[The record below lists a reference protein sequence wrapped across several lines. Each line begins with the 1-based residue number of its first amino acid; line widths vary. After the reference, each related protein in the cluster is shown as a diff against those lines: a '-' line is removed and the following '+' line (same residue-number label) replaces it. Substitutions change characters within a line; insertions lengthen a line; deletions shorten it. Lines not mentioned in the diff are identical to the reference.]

1 MPTPIGQLPTSKLQ
15 LTKVG
20 VAGHVGWELVVGSWE
35 LTTRANAAVMLERL
49 VASARAIGVIVL
61 SFVSSGC
68 LLGPNYQ
75 RPELAS
81 PQQFR
86 FVEGAQA
93 ESLADAPWFQVFDDP
108 ALQDLIKNAI
118 ASNLDLRAAVA
129 RVEEM
134 RARAGVSKSFL
145 YPQVDG
151 VADYTARGATSGQP
165 DGTDDEDTFH
175 QSASYGFQLSWEL
188 DLFGKLRRQHE
199 ATLALALASEQAR
212 RGVMVTLVGDVASSY
227 FLLRELDVQLAIAR
241 QTLDINDQTVT
252 YFQNRLD
259 GGVSNRLEVDRIR
272 ALRARTAAAI
282 PNLEQQI
289 AIVENEISVLLGR
302 GPGPIVRDAAT
313 PDAAL
318 PPPVPAG
325 LPTSLLERRPDV
337 AEAEQFLVAANA
349 DIGAAKALFYPTISL
364 TGFLGGISG
373 DLVSF
378 LGGSGGVW
386 SAGAGLLQPV
396 YQAGRLRRNAEAAQA
411 RFDQALALY
420 QKAALN
426 GYREVANALVTIQK
440 LAEER
445 VQHQEGVTVLVDAA
459 DLARARYDSG
469 LASYI
474 EILTADQDLFEQ
486 QLRLAQTRGEEF
498 RARAE
503 LYRTLG
509 GGWQQP

>member
-1 MPTPIGQLPTSKLQ
+1 MVNSVVALR
-15 LTKVG
+15 LTG
-20 VAGHVGWELVVGSWE
+20 LAG
-35 LTTRANAAVMLERL
+35 AA
-49 VASARAIGVIVL
+49 IL
-61 SFVSSGC
+61 SMGC
-68 LLGPNYQ
+68 LVGPNYM
-75 RPELAS
+75 RPQMPT

-108 ALQDLIKNAI
+108 ALLALIKEAI
-118 ASNLDLRAAVA
+118 NSNLDLRAAVA

-134 RARAGVSKSFL
+134 RARAGIAKSFL

-151 VADYTARGATSGQP
+151 TVNYTARGATSAQS
-165 DGTDDEDTFH
+165 DDSDDEDTFH
-175 QSASYGFQLSWEL
+175 QSTMYGFGLSWEL
-188 DLFGKLRRQHE
+188 DLFGKLRRQEE
-199 ATLALALASEQAR
+199 AAIALALASEQAR
-212 RGVMVTLVGDVASSY
+212 RGVMVTIVGDVASSY
-227 FLLRELDVQLAIAR
+227 FLLRELDVQLVIAR

-272 ALRARTAAAI
+272 ALRARTAATI
-282 PNLEQQI
+282 PQLEQQI
-289 AIVENEISVLLGR
+289 SVVENEISLLLGR
-302 GPGPIVRDAAT
+302 PPGPITRDAAA
-313 PDAAL
+313 PDAPL
-318 PPPVPAG
+318 PPVIPPG

-337 AEAEQFLVAANA
+337 VEAEQFLVAANA

-373 DLVSF
+373 DLTTF
-378 LGGSGGVW
+378 LGGSGGIW
-386 SAGAGLLQPV
+386 SAGAGLLQPI
-396 YQAGRLRRNAEAAQA
+396 YQGGRLRRNAEAAQA

-426 GYREVANALVTIQK
+426 GYREVANALVSIQK

-445 VQHQEGVTVLVDAA
+445 VQHEAGVVVLVDAA

-486 QLRLAQTRGEEF
+486 QLRLAQTRGQEF

-509 GGWQQP
+509 GGWQP

>member
-1 MPTPIGQLPTSKLQ
+1 
-15 LTKVG
+15 
-20 VAGHVGWELVVGSWE
+20 
-35 LTTRANAAVMLERL
+35 MLS
-49 VASARAIGVIVL
+49 VASARLIGLVSVA
-61 SFVSSGC
+61 FVSAGC
-68 LLGPNYQ
+68 LVGPNYK

-86 FVEGAQA
+86 FVEAPQA
-93 ESLADAPWFQVFDDP
+93 ESLADVPWFNVFQDP
-108 ALQDLIKNAI
+108 ALQELIKAAI
-118 ASNLDLRAAVA
+118 ANNLDLRAAVA

-134 RARAGVSKSFL
+134 RARAGIAKSYL
-145 YPQVDG
+145 YPQIDG
-151 VADYTARGATSGQP
+151 AASYRVRGATSAEP
-165 DGTDDEDTFH
+165 DENGDDEDTFH
-175 QSASYGFQLSWEL
+175 QNTSYGFQLGWEL
-188 DLFGKLRRQHE
+188 DLFGKLRRQNE
-199 ATLALALASEQAR
+199 AALAIALASEQAR

-227 FLLRELDVQLAIAR
+227 FLLRELDIQLVIAR

-272 ALRARTAAAI
+272 ALRARTAATI

-289 AIVENEISVLLGR
+289 ATVENELSFLLGR
-302 GPGPIVRDAAT
+302 PPNAITRGPADPNA
-313 PDAAL
+313 PL
-318 PPPVPAG
+318 PPQVPPGMPA
-325 LPTSLLERRPDV
+325 SLLERRPDV

-364 TGFLGGISG
+364 TGFFGGVSG
-373 DLVSF
+373 DLTTF
-378 LGGSGGVW
+378 LGGSGGIW
-386 SAGAGLLQPV
+386 SVGAGLLQPI
-396 YQAGRLRRNAEAAQA
+396 YNGGRLRRNSEAAQA
-411 RFDQALALY
+411 RYDQALAMY

-426 GYREVANALVTIQK
+426 GYREVADSLVSIQK

-445 VQHQEGVTVLVDAA
+445 VQHEAGVTVLVDAA

-486 QLRLAQTRGEEF
+486 QLRLAQTVGEEF

-503 LYRTLG
+503 LYRALG
-509 GGWQQP
+509 GGWQP

>member
-1 MPTPIGQLPTSKLQ
+1 MMRSVVPINLIA
-15 LTKVG
+15 LT
-20 VAGHVGWELVVGSWE
+20 ALALV
-35 LTTRANAAVMLERL
+35 
-49 VASARAIGVIVL
+49 SA
-61 SFVSSGC
+61 GC
-68 LLGPNYQ
+68 LAGPNYR

-86 FVEGAQA
+86 FVEGPQA
-93 ESLADAPWFQVFDDP
+93 ESLADVPWFKVFDDP
-108 ALQDLIKNAI
+108 ALQELIKAAI
-118 ASNLDLRAAVA
+118 ANNLDLRAAVA

-134 RARAGVSKSFL
+134 RARAGIAKSYL

-151 VADYTARGATSGQP
+151 VANYRARGATSAQADENG
-165 DGTDDEDTFH
+165 DDEDTFH
-175 QSASYGFQLSWEL
+175 QNTSYGFQLGWEL
-188 DLFGKLRRQHE
+188 DLFGKLRRQNE
-199 ATLALALASEQAR
+199 AALAIALASEQAR

-227 FLLRELDVQLAIAR
+227 FLLRELDIQLTIAR

-272 ALRARTAAAI
+272 ALRARTAATI

-289 AIVENEISVLLGR
+289 ATVENEISLLLGR
-302 GPGPIVRDAAT
+302 PPSAITRGPAA
-313 PDAAL
+313 PDAPL
-318 PPPVPAG
+318 PPQVPPG

-349 DIGAAKALFYPTISL
+349 DIGVAKAMFYPTISL
-364 TGFLGGISG
+364 TGFFGGVSG
-373 DLVSF
+373 DLTTF
-378 LGGSGGVW
+378 LGGSGGIW
-386 SAGAGLLQPV
+386 SVGAGLLQPI
-396 YQAGRLRRNAEAAQA
+396 YQGGRLRRNSEAAQA
-411 RFDQALALY
+411 RYDQALAMY

-426 GYREVANALVTIQK
+426 GYREVADSLVSIQK

-445 VQHQEGVTVLVDAA
+445 VQHEAGVTVLVDAA

-503 LYRTLG
+503 LYRALG
-509 GGWQQP
+509 GGWQP

>member
-1 MPTPIGQLPTSKLQ
+1 MMRFVVSSKL
-15 LTKVG
+15 
-20 VAGHVGWELVVGSWE
+20 VALAALALVS
-35 LTTRANAAVMLERL
+35 T
-49 VASARAIGVIVL
+49 
-61 SFVSSGC
+61 GC
-68 LLGPNYQ
+68 LVGPNYK
-75 RPELAS
+75 RPDLAS

-93 ESLADAPWFQVFDDP
+93 ESLADVPWFQVFDDP
-108 ALQDLIKNAI
+108 ALQELIKAAI
-118 ASNLDLRAAVA
+118 ANNLDLRAAVA

-134 RARAGVSKSFL
+134 RARAGIAKSYL

-151 VADYTARGATSGQP
+151 AASYRVRGSTSGEP
-165 DGTDDEDTFH
+165 DEDGEEDNFH
-175 QSASYGFQLSWEL
+175 QNASYGFQLSWEL
-188 DLFGKLRRQHE
+188 DLFGRLRRQQE
-199 ATLALALASEQAR
+199 AAVALALASEQAR
-212 RGVMVTLVGDVASSY
+212 RGVMVTLVGDVATSY
-227 FLLRELDVQLAIAR
+227 FLLRELDVQLVIAR

-272 ALRARTAAAI
+272 ALRARTAATI
-282 PNLEQQI
+282 PSLEQQI
-289 AIVENEISVLLGR
+289 ATVENAISLLLGR
-302 GPGPIVRDAAT
+302 PPSAIARGPAA
-313 PDAAL
+313 PDAPL
-318 PPPVPAG
+318 PPQIPPGVPAA
-325 LPTSLLERRPDV
+325 LLERRPDV

-349 DIGAAKALFYPTISL
+349 DIGAAKALFYPAISL

-373 DLVSF
+373 DLTAF
-378 LGGSGGVW
+378 MGGSGALW
-386 SAGAGLLQPV
+386 SVGAGLLQPI
-396 YQAGRLRRNAEAAQA
+396 YNGGRLRRNAEVAQA
-411 RFDQALALY
+411 QFDQALAMY

-426 GYREVANALVTIQK
+426 GYREVANSLVSIQK

-445 VQHQEGVTVLVDAA
+445 VQHEVGVTVLVDAA

-503 LYRTLG
+503 LYRALG
-509 GGWQQP
+509 GGWQQQP

>member
-1 MPTPIGQLPTSKLQ
+1 MGDIEMMSPVSRAEAVAGAAQA
-15 LTKVG
+15 VG
-20 VAGHVGWELVVGSWE
+20 VI
-35 LTTRANAAVMLERL
+35 ML
-49 VASARAIGVIVL
+49 SIL
-61 SFVSSGC
+61 STGC
-68 LLGPNYQ
+68 LAGPNYK
-75 RPELAS
+75 RPEMAS

-108 ALQDLIKNAI
+108 ALQALIKEAI
-118 ASNLDLRAAVA
+118 DANLDLRAAVA

-134 RARAGVSKSFL
+134 RARAGVAKSFL

-151 VADYTARGATSGQP
+151 VANYSARGATSGESEKN
-165 DGTDDEDTFH
+165 DDEDTFH
-175 QSASYGFQLSWEL
+175 QSGSYGFQLSWEL

-199 ATLALALASEQAR
+199 AALALALASEQSR

-227 FLLRELDVQLAIAR
+227 FLLRELDVQLVIAR

-272 ALRARTAAAI
+272 ALRARTAATI
-282 PNLEQQI
+282 PDLEQQI
-289 AIVENEISVLLGR
+289 AVVENEISLLLGR
-302 GPGPIVRDAAT
+302 GPGPIVRDAAN
-313 PDAAL
+313 PNVQL
-318 PPPVPAG
+318 PPAIPPG
-325 LPTSLLERRPDV
+325 LPVALLERRPDV

-364 TGFLGGISG
+364 TGFLGGVSG
-373 DLVSF
+373 DLVTF

-386 SAGAGLLQPV
+386 SAGAGLLQPI
-396 YQAGRLRRNAEAAQA
+396 YQGGRLRRNAEAAQA
-411 RFDQALALY
+411 RFDQALAMY

-445 VQHQEGVTVLVDAA
+445 VQHEVGVTVLVDAA

-509 GGWQQP
+509 GGWQQQP